1 MASEE
6 YDFQKDLHDSI
17 FDADPKLDRA
27 ELLVDIFKIYVAK
40 LFELVISRRKLPKGR
55 IPYDA
60 LVEVKSNLISE
71 FRKTDLAEYQRSIE
85 WYEELFDKTVQE
97 ILNDAA
103 LAHRG
108 SNIIHAAPQQLE
120 INPEAYINEGG
131 LFLPK
136 GMKS

>member
-6 YDFQKDLHDSI
+6 YNFQKELHDSI
-17 FDADPKLDRA
+17 FDADPKLDRE

-40 LFELVISRRKLPKGR
+40 LFELVVSKRKTPDGRLPYG
-55 IPYDA
+55 A
-60 LVEVKSNLISE
+60 LVETKRNLISE
-71 FRKTDLAEYQRSIE
+71 FRKAELAEYQRPVE
-85 WYEELFDKTVQE
+85 WYEELFDKAVQE

-108 SNIIHAAPQQLE
+108 SNIVQVSPQQLE

-136 GMKS
+136 GMKP